1 MRRIQRGLGA
11 LVYWL
16 DVTSTSLLLFI
27 LIGIWAFR
35 QEIFVI
41 DGEVRM
47 AGLIMLAG
55 FAVILLFD
63 LASVLWLGRS
73 RTRWG
78 GSNRARG
85 GLLRLGL
92 VCILFLGV
100 EKVMADEV
108 AHQAEAAWTIQ
119 GEYLMLYGML
129 FLQLAYNLL
138 VTGQLV
144 RRQHAVI

>member
-73 RTRWG
+73 RARWG

-108 AHQAEAAWTIQ
+108 AHQAEAAWTIE

-144 RRQHAVI
+144 RRQHAAI